1 MPVTVKF
8 ARCLSSM
15 AAEPPAKFQSNIK
28 PILWVRD
35 FLRSHGRLLK
45 WALDFFVLMMRGHS
59 SMDHFVYAPSQWEKT
74 LYCILLSLC
83 LGAYTSCSLFF
94 VYPYSIS
101 QKKQVHAQALLFNYS
116 VILIHFTHIIWSFS
130 TGIWTIFNSFPYH
143 SSNTSVWLQ
152 SGIDCPST
160 GETTLKNM
168 SK

>member
-28 PILWVRD
+28 PVLWVRD
-35 FLRSHGRLLK
+35 FSRSHGRLLK

-74 LYCILLSLC
+74 LYCILLSHC
-83 LGAYTSCSLFF
+83 LGAYTSWSLFF
-94 VYPYSIS
+94 MYPYSIS

-116 VILIHFTHIIWSFS
+116 VILTQLAFGQSSTNSLSFKQHFSMVT
-130 TGIWTIFNSFPYH
+130 
-143 SSNTSVWLQ
+143 VWHWLPQ
-152 SGIDCPST
+152 YWWNNP
-160 GETTLKNM
+160 EEYE
-168 SK
+168 